1 MGLDA
6 SAYLPTFMD
15 MTDGKVH
22 EINWAKTL
30 KLPKGSFICFDR
42 GFTDY
47 GWYSSLM
54 QNGIFFVTR
63 LKRQRRY

>member
-1 MGLDA
+1 MDA
-6 SAYLPTFMD
+6 DGYLPAFMR

-30 KLPKGSFICFDR
+30 TLSKGSFLCFDR

-54 QNGIFFVTR
+54 QSGLF
-63 LKRQRRY
+63 LSPA